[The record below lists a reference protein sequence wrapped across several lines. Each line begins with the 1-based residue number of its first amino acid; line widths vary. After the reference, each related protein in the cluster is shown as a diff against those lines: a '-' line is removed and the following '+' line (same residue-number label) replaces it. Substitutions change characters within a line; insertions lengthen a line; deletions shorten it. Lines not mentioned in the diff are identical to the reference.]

1 MNKIKI
7 AIIFGTRPETIKI
20 FPIILQIKKY
30 PHLID
35 YKIIVSGQHREM
47 LDQMLKIFQINP
59 DYDLNIMEKGQSLS
73 NITNNSLL
81 GIEKI
86 LKKEKPSIV
95 LVQGD
100 TTTTFAGALAS
111 FYQKIRIGHVEAGLR
126 TNNKY
131 YPFPEEINRHL
142 TSVLADLHFAPTRKS
157 CENLLSEGVRRE
169 DIFISGNTVIDSL
182 LLMIKENYKFRE
194 PLLKN
199 KKILEKKIILVTMHR
214 RENWGEPLRETCQ
227 AINKIIDEHSDTYV
241 IFPLHKNPEIRR
253 NVKEILQNKKNILLL
268 DTLDYDDMV
277 NLMSKSYIMLTD
289 SGGIQEEAPSLGKPV
304 LVLRDETER
313 PEAVE
318 AGVVKLIGTNRE
330 RVYSEVKT
338 MLNNKDKYIKMSKS
352 INPYGDGKASERIV
366 KKILYNFNLIDQS
379 PDEFKAKKEK
389 Q

>member
-7 AIIFGTRPETIKI
+7 VMIFGTRPEAIKL
-20 FPIILQIKKY
+20 FPIISQIKKY
-30 PHLID
+30 PDLID
-35 YKIIVSGQHREM
+35 CKIIVSAQHREM
-47 LDQMLKIFQINP
+47 LDQMLEIFQINP

-73 NITNNSLL
+73 TITNNSLL

-100 TTTTFAGALAS
+100 TTTTFTGALAA

-126 TNNKY
+126 TYHKY
-131 YPFPEEINRHL
+131 YPFPEEVNRHL
-142 TSVLADLHFAPTRKS
+142 TSVLTDLHFAPTRKS
-157 CENLLSEGVRRE
+157 CENLLFEGVKRE
-169 DIFISGNTVIDSL
+169 DIFICGNTVIDSL
-182 LLMIKENYKFRE
+182 LLKLKENYQFRE

-199 KKILEKKIILVTMHR
+199 KKILEKRIILVTMHR

-227 AINKIIDEHSDTYV
+227 AINEIIDEYPDTYV

-253 NVKEILQNKKNILLL
+253 NVKEILQNKKDILLV
-268 DTLDYDDMV
+268 DTLDYDDMI
-277 NLMSKSYIMLTD
+277 NLMSKSYIILTD

-313 PEAVE
+313 PEAVK
-318 AGVVKLIGTNRE
+318 AGVVKLIGTNKE
-330 RVYSEVKT
+330 RVYIEVKT
-338 MLNNKDKYIKMSKS
+338 ILNNKDKYRKMSKS

-366 KKILYNFNLIDQS
+366 KKILYNFNLIDRS
-379 PDEFKAKKEK
+379 PDEFKVK
-389 Q
+389 

>member
-7 AIIFGTRPETIKI
+7 AMIFGTRPETIKI
-20 FPIILQIKKY
+20 FPIISQIKKY

-73 NITNNSLL
+73 DITNNSLL

-86 LKKEKPSIV
+86 LKKEKPSMV

-100 TTTTFAGALAS
+100 TTTTFAGALAA

-126 TNNKY
+126 THNKY
-131 YPFPEEINRHL
+131 YPFPEEVNRHI
-142 TSVLADLHFAPTRKS
+142 TSILADLNFAPTRQS
-157 CENLLSEGVRRE
+157 CENLLSEGVKRE

-182 LLMIKENYKFRE
+182 FLMIKENYIFRE
-194 PLLKN
+194 PLLKD

-214 RENWGEPLRETCQ
+214 RENWGEPLRETCR
-227 AINKIIDEHSDTYV
+227 AINKIMNEHSNASV
-241 IFPLHKNPEIRR
+241 IFPLHKNPEISR
-253 NVKEILQNKKNILLL
+253 NVKEILQNRKNILLL
-268 DTLDYDDMV
+268 DALDYDDMI
-277 NLMSKSYIMLTD
+277 NLMSKSYIILTD

-304 LVLRDETER
+304 LVLRNETER
-313 PEAVE
+313 PEAVK
-318 AGVVKLIGTNRE
+318 AGVVKLIGTDEE
-330 RVYSEVKT
+330 RICSEVDSL
-338 MLNNKDKYIKMSKS
+338 LNSREKYMEMSKS
-352 INPYGDGKASERIV
+352 INPYGDGRASERIV

-379 PDEFKAKKEK
+379 PDEFKAK
-389 Q
+389 

>member
-1 MNKIKI
+1 M
-7 AIIFGTRPETIKI
+7 IFGTRPETIKI
-20 FPIILQIKKY
+20 FPIISQIKKY

-73 NITNNSLL
+73 DITNNSLL

-86 LKKEKPSIV
+86 LKKEKPSMV

-100 TTTTFAGALAS
+100 TTTTFAGALAA

-126 TNNKY
+126 THNKY
-131 YPFPEEINRHL
+131 YPFPEEVNRHL
-142 TSVLADLHFAPTRKS
+142 TSVLTDLHFTPTKKS
-157 CENLLSEGVRRE
+157 CENLLSEGVKKE

-182 LLMIKENYKFRE
+182 FLMIKENYIFRE
-194 PLLKN
+194 PLLKD

-214 RENWGEPLRETCQ
+214 RENWGEPLRETCR
-227 AINKIIDEHSDTYV
+227 AINKIMNEHSNAFV
-241 IFPLHKNPEIRR
+241 IFPQHKNPEIRR
-253 NVKEILQNKKNILLL
+253 DVKGILQNRKSILLL
-268 DTLDYDDMV
+268 DTLDYDDMI
-277 NLMSKSYIMLTD
+277 NLMSKSYIILTD

-318 AGVVKLIGTNRE
+318 AGVAKLIGTNKE
-330 RVYSEVKT
+330 RVYSEVVT
-338 MLNNKDKYIKMSKS
+338 LLDSRDKYREMSKS

-379 PDEFKAKKEK
+379 PDEFKAK
-389 Q
+389 

>member
-7 AIIFGTRPETIKI
+7 AMIFGTRPETIKI
-20 FPIILQIKKY
+20 FPIISQIKKY

-47 LDQMLKIFQINP
+47 LDQMLEIFQIHP
-59 DYDLNIMEKGQSLS
+59 DYDLNIMEQGQSLS

-100 TTTTFAGALAS
+100 TTTTFAGALAA

-157 CENLLSEGVRRE
+157 CENLLSEGVKRE

-182 LLMIKENYKFRE
+182 LIMIKENYTFRE

-199 KKILEKKIILVTMHR
+199 KKILEKRIILVTMHR

-227 AINKIIDEHSDTYV
+227 AINKIIDEYSDTCV

-253 NVKEILQNKKNILLL
+253 NVKEILQNKKDILLL

-277 NLMSKSYIMLTD
+277 NLMSKSYIILTD
-289 SGGIQEEAPSLGKPV
+289 SGGIQEESPSLGKPV

-318 AGVVKLIGTNRE
+318 AGVVKLIGTNKE

-338 MLNNKDKYIKMSKS
+338 LLSNRDKYVKMSKS
-352 INPYGDGKASERIV
+352 INPYGDGKASERIA

-379 PDEFKAKKEK
+379 PDEFKAR
-389 Q
+389 